1 MWPET
6 AFTGPLSHIR
16 HHKRLVENAVL
27 CAKIFLLRSRKLKR
41 SSGRYSYRSI
51 ITKLTLRCR
60 PVVTSCGRQDIKK
73 RLPATLRCWGGGRRA
88 SFHSLVYGF
97 AERDRTGVGLT
108 GVRAL
113 SEVNDSLQVPRASSF
128 SSVQVHPVT
137 SRVPAHDDD
146 DVELHVLGC
155 RWTYIGTNC
164 DQCVCM
170 VQCCFTSTETIRLIR
185 TGSPVRLPRLSHSS

>member
-1 MWPET
+1 MLW
-6 AFTGPLSHIR
+6 
-16 HHKRLVENAVL
+16 
-27 CAKIFLLRSRKLKR
+27 AKIFLLHSRKLKR
-41 SSGRYSYRSI
+41 SSDRYSYRSI

-60 PVVTSCGRQDIKK
+60 PVVTFCGGQDVKKKKKKKKKK
-73 RLPATLRCWGGGRRA
+73 RLPTTLQCRGGRRA

-128 SSVQVHPVT
+128 SSVQVHPVP
-137 SRVPAHDDD
+137 SRVPGHDGH
-146 DVELHVLGC
+146 DVELRVLGC

-170 VQCCFTSTETIRLIR
+170 VQCCLTSTETIRLIR
-185 TGSPVRLPRLSHSS
+185 TGSPGRPPRLSRSS